1 MQDIRYIISDAS
13 KKIGV
18 EQYTLRYWEE
28 ELNLDIQRNEMGHRY
43 YREEDLEV
51 FRAVKIL
58 KEQGYQLRAIK
69 MLLPD
74 ILQLSNKDDVDMTKL
89 HKELDKKYIDSMNSG
104 ESPELDELPIPS
116 NLMNESQ
123 DIFINQTV
131 GKIDQF
137 KAIMSDLI
145 AGALED
151 NNERMAITV
160 SDNVTNSVI
169 KEMDYLLRIKE
180 EREEERFKQFD
191 RLLREMQ
198 SSRSEAAATKVFKN
212 KKKKL
217 LFSNKR

>member
-28 ELNLDIQRNEMGHRY
+28 ELELDIQRNEMGHRY
-43 YREEDLEV
+43 YKENDIEV
-51 FRAVKIL
+51 FKAVKVL

-74 ILQLSNKDDVDMTKL
+74 IIKLSKNGETDIKSI
-89 HKELDKKYIDSMNSG
+89 HKELDKKYIDSMVSEN
-104 ESPELDELPIPS
+104 EDLTVTNTEIVKDNQELFMS
-116 NLMNESQ
+116 
-123 DIFINQTV
+123 QTV
-131 GKIDQF
+131 GKVDQF
-137 KAIMSDLI
+137 KTIMSGLI
-145 AGALED
+145 TEALED
-151 NNERMAITV
+151 NNERMAITISENV
-160 SDNVTNSVI
+160 SNSVI

-191 RLLREMQ
+191 RTLREMQ
-198 SSRSEAAATKVFKN
+198 SSRFEAAATKVFKS

-217 LFSNKR
+217 LFSSNKK

>member
-74 ILQLSNKDDVDMTKL
+74 ILQLSSKQDMDITKL
-89 HKELDKKYIDSMNSG
+89 HKELDKKYIDSM
-104 ESPELDELPIPS
+104 EDEKDELAIPS
-116 NLMNESQ
+116 NPLSETP
-123 DIFINQTV
+123 DIFMSQAV

-137 KAIMSDLI
+137 KSIMSGLI
-145 AGALED
+145 AEALED

-191 RLLREMQ
+191 RALREMQ
-198 SSRSEAAATKVFKN
+198 SSRFEAAATKVFKN
-212 KKKKL
+212 KKKRL
-217 LFSNKR
+217 LFTNNKKQ